1 MSNNLGKYDLTL
13 RVLIGVLHL
22 MPQIFPLYTVYSI
35 QNFTIMMIY
44 PYLLSSLSF
53 MIFSLSYLLPIHFL
67 LLLCVIQPQH
77 HPAFSA
83 HRRFLSAHPSL

>member
-1 MSNNLGKYDLTL
+1 MSFFYRSLS
-13 RVLIGVLHL
+13 VA
-22 MPQIFPLYTVYSI
+22 QIFPLYTVYSI
-35 QNFTIMMIY
+35 QNFTIMIY
-44 PYLLSSLSF
+44 SYLLSSLSF

-67 LLLCVIQPQH
+67 LLLYIIQPQH